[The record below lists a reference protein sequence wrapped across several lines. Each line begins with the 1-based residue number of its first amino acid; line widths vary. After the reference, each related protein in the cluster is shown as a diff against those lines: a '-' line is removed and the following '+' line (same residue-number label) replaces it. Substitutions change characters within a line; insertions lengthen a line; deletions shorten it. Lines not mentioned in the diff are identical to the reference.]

1 MSTEVRKICMLGD
14 FAVGKT
20 SLVNRFVN
28 NAFSERYL
36 STVGV
41 KIDTKLVQFP
51 DREVKLV
58 LWDLAGSDPLN
69 GAAKSYLMGTHGIV
83 LVADGTRRETL
94 DSALRIHQHA
104 ESLIG
109 ARPTVLLINKA
120 DLELQWRAT
129 PSDLTSARQ
138 WALNAWETSAL
149 TGAHVEEAFLAL
161 AGVQQ

>member
-1 MSTEVRKICMLGD
+1 MLGD

-41 KIDTKLVQFP
+41 KIDTKLLSLA
-51 DREVKLV
+51 DRQVKLV
-58 LWDLAGSDPLN
+58 LWDLAGSEPLN

-83 LVADGTRRETL
+83 LVADGTRRVTL

-120 DLELQWRAT
+120 DLELQWRSTQA
-129 PSDLTSARQ
+129 DLELARE
-138 WALNAWETSAL
+138 WALNAWETSAM
-149 TGAHVEEAFLAL
+149 TGAHVEDAFMAL
-161 AGVQQ
+161 AGAER